1 MGRRFISTVVCLLL
15 LNAKAVAGWYHVE
28 NYEGFLGSSPIHFSI
43 QTYDSLGSAPR
54 VDGSYFYDAKQIPI
68 ALYGIVSGTRFVLCE
83 ISDDKE
89 LYRIMVQGPR
99 PPVDTTRCPFSLD
112 LNEGVATGSW
122 SKGTDRYPVTL
133 KKIASLDDTGEGKID
148 GTVEIP
154 FWAQTATDRFSGV
167 YTNTSAG
174 LCMEKMLV
182 IKKSSRK
189 VVQEIAFADD
199 DACSA
204 GMLMTT
210 IYMNVEKWVE
220 RGKDIISVNFRGG
233 GAGTAVDYVFNS
245 RTRKYQQSK

>member
-28 NYEGFLGSSPIHFSI
+28 NYEGFLGPSPIHFSI
-43 QTYDSLGSAPR
+43 QTYDSLGSAPK
-54 VDGSYFYDAKQIPI
+54 VDGSYFYDAKQSPI
-68 ALYGIVSGTRFVLCE
+68 ALYGTVTGTKFVLCE

-89 LYRIMVQGPR
+89 FYRIIVQGPR
-99 PPVDTTRCPFSLD
+99 PAVDTTSCPFSLD
-112 LNEGVATGSW
+112 LNGNAVTGSW

-133 KKIASLDDTGEGKID
+133 KKIASLDDTGEAKID
-148 GTVEIP
+148 GTVEIS
-154 FWAQTATDRFSGV
+154 FWAQTATDRFSGI

-174 LCMEKMLV
+174 LCMEKMRV

-189 VVQEIAFADD
+189 VVQEITFADD

-220 RGKDIISVNFRGG
+220 RGKDVISVNFRGG

-245 RTRKYQQSK
+245 RTRKYQRRK